1 VLNSA
6 LDAPARPVRARPG
19 SDGVV
24 PVEAL
29 AALVRSYNPASDSGL
44 IAAAYEYG
52 RKMHEGQ
59 FRQSGEPFFSHPVAV
74 AMLLAEQKLDDA
86 TIVTALLHDTIEDTL
101 STYSDLALRFGD
113 EVAQLVDGVTKLSK
127 LELSSAE
134 SEQAE
139 NFRKLLMAMSKD
151 LRVLLVKLADRLHNM
166 RTIRHLAAEKQQRK
180 SRETM
185 EIYAPLAGRMGMQW
199 MREELED
206 IAFRIMNPEARKSI
220 IVHFVKLRRESGDV
234 IEKITEDIR
243 SVLRQ
248 AGVEAEVI
256 GREKKPYAIWRKME
270 EKKEGFSRLSDIY
283 GFRIITGSVGDCYV
297 ALGSVHQRWRA
308 VPGRFKDYISQPK
321 SNGYRSIHTTVSG
334 RDGKR
339 VEVQIRTQEMHA
351 VAETGVAAHWSYK
364 DGERFENPF
373 AVDPFKWVRAITERL
388 GSEEDEDFLEH
399 VKLEMFQDQVFC
411 FTPKGEV
418 VKLPRGAT
426 PIDFAYAIHTRIG
439 DSCVGAKVDGQR
451 VPLWTKLRNGQSV
464 TIIRAEGQ
472 RPQPSWEDMVVTG
485 RAKAAIRRSLRGEQR
500 ATQVRLGREIARVA
514 LERVGKKATD
524 KALETAAKRL
534 GLEEAEDVL
543 ARLGAAEM
551 TGKELVATLYPEL
564 LRDAALPKGDKAAP
578 VVIGLDTGQ
587 VARPAPCCNPIPGER
602 IVGIAVRGKGVL
614 IHAIDCVELDAFED
628 SDRWIDLRWGE
639 GHGDHTARIEV
650 TMANDAGVL
659 GRICTLIGE
668 QRANIT
674 DIVFTDRKPDFF
686 RMVVDIELRD
696 MEHLTHVL
704 TAIDADSD
712 VAHVQRHRGGPVVR
726 APARG

>member
-1 VLNSA
+1 
-6 LDAPARPVRARPG
+6 
-19 SDGVV
+19 
-24 PVEAL
+24 VENA
-29 AALVRSYNPASDSGL
+29 
-44 IAAAYEYG
+44 
-52 RKMHEGQ
+52 
-59 FRQSGEPFFSHPVAV
+59 
-74 AMLLAEQKLDDA
+74 
-86 TIVTALLHDTIEDTL
+86 
-101 STYSDLALRFGD
+101 
-113 EVAQLVDGVTKLSK
+113 
-127 LELSSAE
+127 
-134 SEQAE
+134 QAE

-166 RTIRHLAAEKQQRK
+166 RTIKHLPLEKQQRK
-180 SRETM
+180 ARETM
-185 EIYAPLAGRMGMQW
+185 DIFAPLAGRMGMQW
-199 MREELED
+199 MRDELED
-206 IAFRIMNPEARKSI
+206 LGFRVLNPQGRKSI
-220 IVHFVKLRRESGDV
+220 IRRFVSLRRESGDV
-234 IEKITEDIR
+234 IAKITDDIR
-243 SVLRQ
+243 TVLAQ
-248 AGVEAEVI
+248 TKVEAVVF
-256 GREKKPYAIWRKME
+256 GREKKPFSVWRKME
-270 EKKEGFSRLSDIY
+270 EKKESFSRLSDIY

-297 ALGSVHQRWRA
+297 ALGAVHRRWTA

-339 VEVQIRTQEMHA
+339 VEVQIRTHEMHA
-351 VAETGVAAHWSYK
+351 VAETGVAAHWSYR

-373 AVDPFKWVRAITERL
+373 AVDPFRWLRSITERL
-388 GSEEDEDFLEH
+388 GGQDDEDFLEH

-411 FTPKGEV
+411 FTPKGDV

-426 PIDFAYAIHTRIG
+426 AIDFAYSIHTRIG

-524 KALETAAKRL
+524 KALEAAARRL
-534 GLEEAEDVL
+534 RLDDAEEVL

-564 LRDAALPKGDKAAP
+564 LRDKALPAAFDKTAP
-578 VVIGLDTGQ
+578 VVIGLNSGQ

-602 IVGIAVRGKGVL
+602 IVGIAVRGTGVM
-614 IHAIDCVELDAFED
+614 IHAIDCGELGAFD
-628 SDRWIDLRWGE
+628 NAPDRWIDLRWAE
-639 GHGDHTARIEV
+639 GQSAPNHVARAEI
-650 TMANDAGVL
+650 TLANDAGVL
-659 GRICTLIGE
+659 GRICTLVGE

-674 DIVFTDRKPDFF
+674 DIVFTERKPDFY
-686 RMVVDIELRD
+686 RMVIDVEVRD

-712 VAHVQRHRGGPVVR
+712 VAQVRRFRQTPVTAR